1 MYAIIGVN
9 IFGTDF
15 PEHFG
20 TLGAAFL
27 ALFHLSSFD
36 SSEVIKRFSWS
47 WIYFS
52 SYDFFEASIIM
63 NVIVGVIV
71 DSVNTSRKEIEE
83 ENIENS
89 NIKKATL
96 ESISAQILDLQNSIL
111 EIKKSQ
117 KNGYPNLD
125 SRFKDSETRLG

>member
-1 MYAIIGVN
+1 VYAIIGVN

-27 ALFHLSSFD
+27 ALFNLSSFD

-47 WIYFS
+47 WIYFI

-83 ENIENS
+83 ENKEQPNSMNKENVTLKSLSLQIMELQKGIEEL
-89 NIKKATL
+89 KR
-96 ESISAQILDLQNSIL
+96 E
-111 EIKKSQ
+111 
-117 KNGYPNLD
+117 
-125 SRFKDSETRLG
+125 